1 VSRAS
6 CPRRPRR
13 AATLSLATVA
23 VAVIFV
29 AGCGRPA
36 VLDVERSEARIRE
49 RLSETYDVDVAAVT
63 CPDEVDVEAGATFT
77 CRARVSGSTVAV
89 DVRQRDDEG
98 ALDVAP
104 NRAVLVA
111 RRVATDIAEVLAD
124 RFDRDDVAVRCP
136 GDPVRIEEPGATFTC
151 TAVDGEETKEVEVRV
166 RDAQGALTYTLR

>member
-1 VSRAS
+1 M
-6 CPRRPRR
+6 
-13 AATLSLATVA
+13 LL
-23 VAVIFV
+23 V

-77 CRARVSGSTVAV
+77 CRARVSGSTVVV

-104 NRAVLVA
+104 TRAVLVA

-124 RFDRDDVAVRCP
+124 RFERDDVAVRCP

-151 TAVDGEETKEVEVRV
+151 TAVDGEETKAVEVRV
-166 RDAQGALTYTLR
+166 RDVHGALTYTVR